1 MTEKKNY
8 TGAFITVTSLF
19 FMWGFITVFVD
30 SLVPRLQEVF
40 EIDPG
45 KAGLFQTAFF
55 CAYGL
60 VSIPAGM
67 VLARIGYKKGIIL
80 GLSIIALG
88 CLLYYPAAGG
98 RLFTLFLLAFFVTAS
113 GMAFLQVAANPYIS
127 VLGPEESAS
136 SRLNLA
142 QAFNSLG
149 TTIAPIL
156 GTILILS
163 DNIKSTEEI
172 AILSDSEK
180 EIYLAAEAGA
190 VQTPFLYI
198 AGALIFLAILVMIFK
213 LPKILGDDSN
223 GSFGDAFKF
232 PQLKYGALAIALY
245 VAAEV
250 AIGTYA
256 VKYFQS
262 MNLPS
267 MILDSSFMRFIAE
280 IYIDDFSDVDPKAIV
295 GAFMFI
301 YWGGAMVGRFLG
313 SIIMNFVKPRKVLFI
328 FTTVVM
334 GLLLISILTNG
345 FVSMWSLLLI
355 GLFNSIMFPT
365 IFTLSIEGLGD
376 LKPQGSGILCS
387 AIIGGALVPI
397 LGAIAVAVGPAD
409 NEIGATSLGFKVAL
423 LFPLICYLYINFF
436 SRKVSKFH
444 QWKTAENS

>member
-67 VLARIGYKKGIIL
+67 ILAKIGYKKGIIL

-88 CLLYYPAAGG
+88 CILYYPAAGG
-98 RLFTLFLLAFFVTAS
+98 RVFTLFLLAFFVTAS
-113 GMAFLQVAANPYIS
+113 GMAFLQVAANPYIA

-156 GTILILS
+156 GTVLILS
-163 DNIKSTEEI
+163 DNIKNADEI
-172 AILSDSEK
+172 AILNSADK
-180 EIYLAAEAGA
+180 DAYLAAEAGA

-198 AGALIFLAILVMIFK
+198 AGALLFLAVLVAIFK
-213 LPKILGDDSN
+213 LPKILGEDSK
-223 GSFGDAFKF
+223 GSFREAFKF

-245 VAAEV
+245 VGAEV

-262 MNLPS
+262 MGLPD
-267 MILDSSFMRFIAE
+267 MILESSFMRSIAGMS
-280 IYIDDFSDVDPKAIV
+280 IDDFSTVDPKAIV
-295 GAFMFI
+295 GAFVFI

-313 SIIMNFVKPRKVLFI
+313 SILMRFVQPRRVLFI

-334 GLLLISILTNG
+334 LLLLTSILTQG
-345 FVSMWSLLLI
+345 FVSMWSLLFI

-387 AIIGGALVPI
+387 AIIGGALVPV
-397 LGAIAVAVGPAD
+397 LGTIAVAVGPVD
-409 NEIGATSLGFKVAL
+409 NEIGATSFGFKIAL

-444 QWKTAENS
+444 KWKTAENS